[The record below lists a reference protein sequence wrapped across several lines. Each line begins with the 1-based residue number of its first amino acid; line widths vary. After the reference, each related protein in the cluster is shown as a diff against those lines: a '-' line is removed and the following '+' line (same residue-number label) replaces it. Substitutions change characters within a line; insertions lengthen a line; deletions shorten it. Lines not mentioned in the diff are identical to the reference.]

1 MDFKLPNLSD
11 PKEMERMIKMRE
23 VQAQKDLEDMLKN
36 DPELQG
42 LQDGSDDELNK
53 LDKSD
58 EVNSDDELEKQINAP
73 EGEEVKEKHEDLDY
87 YEAVTESNLKCN

>member
-11 PKEMERMIKMRE
+11 PKEMEKMIKMRE
-23 VQAQKDLEDMLKN
+23 IQAQKDLEDMLKN

-73 EGEEVKEKHEDLDY
+73 EGEEVKEKNVDLDY
-87 YEAVTESNLKCN
+87 YEALTESN